1 MGEKL
6 KVEALTLK
14 GDTLRFILMGCDTA
28 LANALRRTMISEVPC
43 MAIEDV
49 FIFANTS
56 VMHDEVLAHRLG
68 LIPLKTDLER
78 YVLPERCDCGS
89 ELGCS
94 KCRAVLTLD
103 VSAEDEARTVYS
115 GDLISEDPVIKP
127 VSSEIPL
134 VKLAPGQTLKLEA
147 YAKLGLGKVHAKW
160 QPVSCCI
167 YQQVDEEQLGA
178 LGIGGTEGFGKAFIF
193 TVESTGC
200 LPPDRIVAEAVKVLM
215 GKLEEFSDKIRR
227 GELMEEI
234 KEFEA
239 VEEAGRGL
247 YRVAAEEF
255 EEEEEEEEG
264 E

>member
-6 KVEALTLK
+6 RVEHLTLK
-14 GDTLRFILMGCDTA
+14 GDTLRFILRGCDA
-28 LANALRRTMISEVPC
+28 AFANALRRTMISEVPC

-56 VMHDEVLAHRLG
+56 IMHDEILAHRLG

-103 VSAEDEARTVYS
+103 VSAEGEARTVYS
-115 GDLISEDPVIKP
+115 GDLIPEDPVIRP
-127 VSSEIPL
+127 VSSGIPL

-147 YAKLGLGKVHAKW
+147 YARLGLGKDHAKW

-167 YQQVDEEQLGA
+167 YQQVDEKQLKA
-178 LGIGGTEGFGKAFIF
+178 LGLGGMEGVGKAFIF
-193 TVESTGC
+193 TVESNGC
-200 LPPDRIVAEAVKVLM
+200 LPPERIVSEAVKVLM
-215 GKLEEFSDKIRR
+215 GKLEEFSEKMRR

-234 KEFEA
+234 KEFEV
-239 VEEAGRGL
+239 VEEVGRGL
-247 YRVAAEEF
+247 YRVAAEY
-255 EEEEEEEEG
+255 EEEEEG